1 MRWPGHNRAMTN
13 AAQPNSPKPRTLLR
27 HLRPAD
33 LKAAAQLA
41 TQATQG
47 VVNIVEGVHGS
58 VHRQMGL
65 SRNAAPGKTSGL
77 TGQIYRGIRG
87 VAALVGKGS
96 DAVLGA
102 LLPLLDDPATHP
114 AASPQREAVLAA
126 LNGVMGDRL
135 VATGNPLAQAM
146 ECRLGGET
154 LALNAPDMLKQ
165 QLSAATNASLESDAS
180 DPSDAPRAAPSTA
193 ASPHLLLLIHGLCMN
208 DTQWTRDGHNHGAH
222 LAQALGCTPVYLRY
236 NSGRH
241 VSQNGRE
248 LATLLETLVA
258 VWPVP
263 LARITLVG
271 HSMGGLVARSA
282 LDMARQDGQD
292 WPLLLRELVF
302 LGTPHHGAP
311 LERAGHGVDVLL
323 GATPF
328 SAPFVKL
335 GQLRSAGI
343 TDLRHGYVT
352 DADWQ
357 TSTGAGWRAGFED
370 RRAPLPLPEGVAC
383 FAVAATLAAQPGAKA
398 VQPERANK
406 PAARLAASA
415 LAAVAGDGLVTVE
428 SALGQ
433 HPEARRRLAL
443 ARDSQRVVYRTGH
456 LDLLSSPAVA
466 AQLLAWLAPTQPMPP
481 A

>member
-1 MRWPGHNRAMTN
+1 MTTPTKPSSPNPRA
-13 AAQPNSPKPRTLLR
+13 LLR

-47 VVNIVEGVHGS
+47 VVNMVEGVHHS
-58 VHRQMGL
+58 VHRQLGL
-65 SRNAAPGKTSGL
+65 SRNAAPEKTSGL

-102 LLPLLDDPATHP
+102 LLPLLDDPTTHP
-114 AASPQREAVLAA
+114 EASPQREAVLAA

-135 VATGNPLAQAM
+135 VVTGNPLAQAM
-146 ECRLGGET
+146 ELRVDGRT
-154 LALNAPDMLKQ
+154 LALDTPEILKQ
-165 QLSAATNASLESDAS
+165 QL
-180 DPSDAPRAAPSTA
+180 AAPPSTS

-208 DTQWTRDGHNHGAH
+208 DTQWRRQGHDHGAY

-236 NSGRH
+236 NTGRH

-248 LATLLETLVA
+248 FAQLLERLVA
-258 VWPVP
+258 AWPVP
-263 LARITLVG
+263 LERITVVG

-282 LDMARQDGQD
+282 IHLAREAGQG
-292 WPLLLRELVF
+292 WPALLRELVF

-357 TSTGAGWRAGFED
+357 SAPGEGWRAGFED
-370 RRAPLPLPEGVAC
+370 RREPLPLPDGVAC
-383 FAVAATLAAQPGAKA
+383 FAVAATLAGQPGLKA
-398 VQPERANK
+398 AGNSRSRTQTERAGK
-406 PAARLAASA
+406 PAVGLAASA
-415 LAAVAGDGLVTVE
+415 LAAVAGDGMVPVE

-433 HPEARRRLAL
+433 HGEARRRLVF
-443 ARDSQRVVYRTGH
+443 ARSSQRIVYQTGH
-456 LDLLSSPAVA
+456 LDLLSSSVVA
-466 AQLLAWLAPTQPMPP
+466 EQLLAWLSPGPSAEG
-481 A
+481 

>member
-1 MRWPGHNRAMTN
+1 MTS
-13 AAQPNSPKPRTLLR
+13 PTKPSSPKPRALLR
-27 HLRPAD
+27 HLRPTD

-47 VVNIVEGVHGS
+47 VVNMVEGVHRS

-65 SRNAAPGKTSGL
+65 STSAEPDKTSGI

-102 LLPLLDDPATHP
+102 LLPLLDDPTTHP
-114 AASPQREAVLAA
+114 EASPQRDAVLAA

-146 ECRLGGET
+146 ELRVNGQT
-154 LALNAPDMLKQ
+154 LALDAPENLKQ
-165 QLSAATNASLESDAS
+165 QLAASPSASLGIS
-180 DPSDAPRAAPSTA
+180 

-208 DTQWTRDGHNHGAH
+208 DTQWTRDGHDHGAY

-241 VSQNGRE
+241 VSQNGRN
-248 LATLLETLVA
+248 LSQQLEQLVA
-258 VWPVP
+258 AWPVP
-263 LARITLVG
+263 LERITLVG

-282 LDMARQDGQD
+282 IHLAREAGQG
-292 WPLLLRELVF
+292 WPTLLHELVF

-357 TSTGAGWRAGFED
+357 SAPGEGWRAGFED
-370 RRAPLPLPEGVAC
+370 RREPLPLPDGVAC
-383 FAVAATLAAQPGAKA
+383 FAVAATLARQPEPRAAGKSRSRT
-398 VQPERANK
+398 QPERADK
-406 PAARLAASA
+406 TAAGLAASV
-415 LAAVAGDGLVTVE
+415 LATVAGDGMVPVE

-433 HPEARRRLAL
+433 HTEARRRLVF
-443 ARDSQRVVYRTGH
+443 ARDSQRIVYQTGH
-456 LDLLSSPAVA
+456 LDLLSSPVVA
-466 AQLLAWLAPTQPMPP
+466 EQLLAWLAAAPST
-481 A
+481 AT

>member
-1 MRWPGHNRAMTN
+1 MTELTKPSN
-13 AAQPNSPKPRTLLR
+13 PKPRALLR
-27 HLRPAD
+27 HLRPTD

-47 VVNIVEGVHGS
+47 VVNMVEGVHRS
-58 VHRQMGL
+58 VHRQLGL
-65 SRNAAPGKTSGL
+65 SRNAEPEKTSGL

-102 LLPLLDDPATHP
+102 LVPLLDDPATHP
-114 AASPQREAVLAA
+114 EASPQREAVLAA

-146 ECRLGGET
+146 ELRVDGQT
-154 LALNAPDMLKQ
+154 LSLSAPEVLKQ
-165 QLSAATNASLESDAS
+165 QLSASSGT
-180 DPSDAPRAAPSTA
+180 AP
-193 ASPHLLLLIHGLCMN
+193 SPHLLLLIHGLCMN
-208 DTQWTRDGHNHGAH
+208 DTQWRRQGHDHGAH

-236 NSGRH
+236 NTGRH

-248 LATLLETLVA
+248 FAQLLERLVA
-258 VWPVP
+258 AWPVP
-263 LARITLVG
+263 LERITLVG

-282 LDMARQDGQD
+282 IHLAREAGQG
-292 WPLLLRELVF
+292 WPALVRELVF

-357 TSTGAGWRAGFED
+357 SAPGDGWRAGFED
-370 RRAPLPLPEGVAC
+370 RRVPLPLPEGVAC
-383 FAVAATLAAQPGAKA
+383 FAVAATLAGQPGAKA
-398 VQPERANK
+398 VEKSRQKGPLAHADK
-406 PAARLAASA
+406 PPAGLAASA
-415 LAAVAGDGLVTVE
+415 LAAVAGDGMVPVE

-433 HPEARRRLAL
+433 HDEARRQLVF
-443 ARDSQRVVYRTGH
+443 ARDSQCIVYRTGH
-456 LDLLSSPAVA
+456 LDLLSSPVVA
-466 AQLLAWLAPTQPMPP
+466 EQLLAWLGAQVD
-481 A
+481 